1 MNNKKRSNQ
10 SGASG
15 KIIASL
21 AYLIL
26 GFFMVLSPSAIT
38 HTICYVLGTILIVFG
53 LFNILIFFI
62 RREMNLYS
70 GLILGIIATA
80 FGIFT
85 LFSAELII
93 RIIPLTLGI
102 IIVIDS
108 LIDIADSLQLKALGM
123 KRWWIKTAI
132 AVIVLLLGLSFIF
145 FSGAFGKFLMIILG
159 IVLIYKGIAG
169 FLDLALKGHYAKK
182 SSNNDRIID
191 VDANDIDD
199 D

>member
-1 MNNKKRSNQ
+1 MNRKNRSNQ
-10 SGASG
+10 SG

-38 HTICYVLGTILIVFG
+38 HTICYVLGTILIIFG
-53 LFNILIFFI
+53 LFNILMFFV

-70 GLILGIIATA
+70 GLVIGTIATA

-108 LIDIADSLQLKALGM
+108 LIDIAESIQLKAMGM
-123 KRWWIKTAI
+123 KNWWIKTAI
-132 AVIVLLLGLSFIF
+132 AVVVMLFGLSFIF
-145 FSGAFGKFLMIILG
+145 FSGIFGKFLMIILG

-169 FLDLALKGHYAKK
+169 FLDLGLMGHYAKK
-182 SSNNDRIID
+182 SNNNDRVID
-191 VDANDIDD
+191 VDANDIDEN
-199 D
+199 